1 MLESIFILLLIVG
14 ILLLII
20 SVEWESLALSGICII
35 IWLILALSVH
45 QIEIPYQYIN
55 NDGVPVAS
63 TQSIETLFP
72 LSLLFYGISII
83 MLIYM
88 MVNLVFPMIGTKIK
102 DRKML

>member
-1 MLESIFILLLIVG
+1 MLESIFILLLIIG

-35 IWLILALSVH
+35 IWVILALSIH
-45 QIEIPYQYIN
+45 QIEIPYQYMN
-55 NDGVPVAS
+55 TDGVLIES

-88 MVNLVFPMIGTKIK
+88 MVNLVFPMIGTRIK